1 MNAAVSAS
9 TFPAKEAANF
19 VLSSRRKPSTGGRVG
34 GTGGRVGDQPL
45 DRPSDIGCE
54 SGDINHRGPLCI
66 GARFGHHAAATGMA
80 DQHDRS
86 VLCRNRALGKGNVI
100 GKPCGRVLHDRD
112 ILALGF
118 QIGIDSLPTGTIHET
133 AMHQHG
139 IGDAAGSGDS
149 RCAGEGSGQ
158 GDCGGRENF
167 RGRVINSVCVSRH
180 CFSGYLNAAARMT
193 EAPTLPLDGQLC
205 YSIYAAS
212 LAIQRAYK
220 PMLDEL
226 GVTYTQ
232 YLVLSALWEVDGLT
246 IDAIGERSGLEP
258 STITVAV
265 KRI

>member
-1 MNAAVSAS
+1 
-9 TFPAKEAANF
+9 
-19 VLSSRRKPSTGGRVG
+19 
-34 GTGGRVGDQPL
+34 
-45 DRPSDIGCE
+45 
-54 SGDINHRGPLCI
+54 
-66 GARFGHHAAATGMA
+66 
-80 DQHDRS
+80 
-86 VLCRNRALGKGNVI
+86 
-100 GKPCGRVLHDRD
+100 
-112 ILALGF
+112 
-118 QIGIDSLPTGTIHET
+118 
-133 AMHQHG
+133 
-139 IGDAAGSGDS
+139 
-149 RCAGEGSGQ
+149 
-158 GDCGGRENF
+158 
-167 RGRVINSVCVSRH
+167 
-180 CFSGYLNAAARMT
+180 MT